1 MPDLVKFILV
11 YSGDLGGLSSIYDDF
26 IYPFPKSSCQTNQK
40 REDV

>member
-11 YSGDLGGLSSIYDDF
+11 ILAIYDGF